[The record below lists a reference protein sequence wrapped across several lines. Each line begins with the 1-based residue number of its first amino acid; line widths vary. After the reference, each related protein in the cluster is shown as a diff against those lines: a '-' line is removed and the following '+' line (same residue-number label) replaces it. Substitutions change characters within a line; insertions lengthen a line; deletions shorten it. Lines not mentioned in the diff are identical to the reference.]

1 MNRFTVIL
9 LAGVEDVRTSVGK
22 FVNNIAEMA
31 DTEEFRVLIHKL
43 KMLFLMVAYT
53 EGVNILKTYLPPS
66 IKPLFDLGVDDLD
79 EAA

>member
-1 MNRFTVIL
+1 LNRFTVIL

-31 DTEEFRVLIHKL
+31 DTE
-43 KMLFLMVAYT
+43 
-53 EGVNILKTYLPPS
+53 GVNILKTYLPPS